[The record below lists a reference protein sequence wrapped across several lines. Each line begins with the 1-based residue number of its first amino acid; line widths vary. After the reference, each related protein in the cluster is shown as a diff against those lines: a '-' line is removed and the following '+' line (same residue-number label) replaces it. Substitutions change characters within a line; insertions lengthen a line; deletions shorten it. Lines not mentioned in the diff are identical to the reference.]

1 VHFPSRDEVYRFM
14 DDTVKPGDE
23 AVAEQLRGQ
32 GWDVAT
38 RFEAGDM
45 ELTVNH
51 GEQQDFLYR

>member
-1 VHFPSRDEVYRFM
+1 M
-14 DDTVKPGDE
+14 E

-51 GEQQDFLYR
+51 GEQQDFLNR